1 MHEGKLDSEN
11 KKTNRAGTI
20 LRGLASVFLRK
31 YMVVVIFI
39 VMIVYFSIMAPAFT
53 NMSNLISTMIQ
64 ISMLSIVS
72 FGMTIVLISGGVDL
86 SVGAVAGLST
96 IFGVTLMVHHGVP
109 VYVGILM
116 GLGLGGTMGL
126 FNGLMIARFGV
137 APFVATLGT
146 MFIAH
151 GFQFSIRHGESIGWG
166 FPQGYINMGSRTTTI
181 IGIPMPVFIFAV
193 IAIGAYFFTEWTTF
207 GRYLRAIGRN
217 QHTASYSGIRVRVL
231 TMLAYVISG
240 GLAAVSGLILG
251 ASQRYIQ
258 PNLGDSFLLDALVV
272 ALLGKAAFG
281 GTPLILG
288 TIFGAVFLKTMETGM
303 AMLGAPIMIMNIA
316 KGSLLLAALLL
327 SIYQKKGLQGGY

>member
-1 MHEGKLDSEN
+1 MQKRKIDSEI
-11 KKTNRAGTI
+11 KDTSRTRAVAKWV
-20 LRGLASVFLRK
+20 ASIFLRK
-31 YMVVVIFI
+31 YIVIVIFV
-39 VMIVYFSIMAPAFT
+39 VMIVYFSIVAPAFT
-53 NMSNLISTMIQ
+53 NMNNLISTMIQ

-72 FGMTIVLISGGVDL
+72 FGMTIVIINGGVDL

-96 IFGVTLMVHHGVP
+96 IFGVTLMVYHGVP
-109 VYVGILM
+109 VYLGIFM

-151 GFQFSIRHGESIGWG
+151 GLQFSIRHGESIGWG
-166 FPQGYINMGSRTTTI
+166 FPQGYINMGSRTATI
-181 IGIPMPVFIFAV
+181 AGIPIPIFIFIV
-193 IAIGAYFFTEWTTF
+193 IAIVAYLFTEWTTF

-217 QHTASYSGIRVRVL
+217 QHTAEYSGVRIRVL
-231 TMLAYVISG
+231 TMFAYVISG
-240 GLAAVSGLILG
+240 VLAAASGLMLG

-288 TIFGAVFLKTMETGM
+288 TIFGAVFVKSMEIGM